1 MASFGRSA
9 RMGPNDD
16 LDRLQTSYQEFHDD
30 ESDDE
35 SSAPPQFHTAYQTV
49 NSPAGDRPFNKHSA
63 HSRPTLYNPKTTTP
77 FGDGYGQNRKNYN
90 GINNEDSP
98 GGGNVIIHQV
108 PEENKSRWSH
118 IEDLDSFFKKVYE
131 YHQRHGFSVM
141 ILQVIFRH
149 FFGKSVASGYLQ
161 AGIGTKVIHLVFFA
175 EMFRPYSSRIC
186 CGIDHICV

>member
-149 FFGKSVASGYLQ
+149 FFGRSVASGY
-161 AGIGTKVIHLVFFA
+161 IFT
-175 EMFRPYSSRIC
+175 SRYK
-186 CGIDHICV
+186 H